1 MFGRIRGMERDM
13 DIDDAKQTTGE
24 QAVDLLIVAL
34 LTVLMFLVATYIL
47 AAIGVMPEDIRPVIG
62 E

>member
-1 MFGRIRGMERDM
+1 M